1 MRTLRNLAWFGIGVL
16 IAFVLLVPHAYAQA
30 LPAPSIPAAVEA
42 IHLANGTTSTV
53 ANASGVAANAP
64 VNMRVVTPSGSVNVG
79 LNVAAQVE
87 RAAIAKAAA
96 RAFAKAIP
104 GVAAV
109 ATIAEVFDALRD
121 RGYRPNPNTGEAE
134 AMEQPGVPGDAAG
147 TGYRVQVSTLPTDKT
162 PGGACDMVGSSD
174 QFWTY
179 KGQLSGMNCL
189 VMAVRKSDGFTYQ
202 QASYPIVKVA
212 NWYVPKYILATEVQ
226 TEQDVLDR
234 MVQQH
239 EMQKRLYDA
248 LKGDQKNFP
257 GPWPDLY
264 NPTSP
269 LTPASVSASPA
280 SSQQRV
286 TSTETITNPDGS
298 TRTRTSTEQSTV
310 SPVTSGGTLG
320 DIKTTFPTTT
330 TKTVT
335 DRDNATGQVTTGT
348 TVVNNPTP
356 EEQTPTTPSE
366 NVDPCTG
373 NPNRAGCA
381 LLGDPPEAPAIPQ
394 LDIPVTF
401 TPVVFASSAGCP
413 APISYELYGARSLS
427 YEPLCDVAGYVRAV
441 FLACGAFVCAFIF
454 MEGFK
459 A

>member
-1 MRTLRNLAWFGIGVL
+1 MRTLRNLAWFAVGVF
-16 IAFVLLVPHAYAQA
+16 IAFVWLVPQAFAQA

-64 VNMRVVTPSGSVNVG
+64 VNMRVVTPSGAVNVG

-87 RAAIAKAAA
+87 RAAIA
-96 RAFAKAIP
+96 RAIAKAVAKAVP
-104 GVAAV
+104 GVATA
-109 ATIAEVFDALRD
+109 AALAELADVLRD
-121 RGYRPNPNTGEAE
+121 KGYRQKPNGDIEVP
-134 AMEQPGVPGDAAG
+134 EQPGMPGDAPG
-147 TGYRVQVSTLPTDKT
+147 TGYGVGGAAMAKT
-162 PGGACDMVGSSD
+162 PEAVCPMLNSSD
-174 QFWTY
+174 SYWDYTY
-179 KGQLSGMNCL
+179 SLSGTQCRGTM
-189 VMAVRKSDGFTYQ
+189 VRRSDGFT
-202 QASYPIVKVA
+202 AVA
-212 NWYVPKYILATEVQ
+212 PNVYNISKHLNWYVPDYILATEVRTQ
-226 TEQDVLDR
+226 QDVLDR

-280 SSQQRV
+280 SSPQRV

-335 DRDNATGQVTTGT
+335 DVDNATGQVTTGT
-348 TVVNNPTP
+348 TVINNPTP

-381 LLGDPPEAPAIPQ
+381 LLGDPPETPDIPT

-413 APISYELYGARSLS
+413 APITYELYGARSLS
-427 YEPLCDVAGYVRAV
+427 YEPLCDVAGYIRAV
-441 FLACGAFVCAFIF
+441 FLACGAFTCAFIF
-454 MEGFK
+454 MDGFK

>member
-1 MRTLRNLAWFGIGVL
+1 MRAVRNLAWFAIGVF
-16 IAFVLLVPHAYAQA
+16 IAFVFLVPYAYSQA
-30 LPAPSIPAAVEA
+30 LPAPSVPAAVEA
-42 IHLANGTTSTV
+42 IHLANGNVSTV
-53 ANASGVAANAP
+53 ANATGVAANAP
-64 VNMRVVTPSGSVNVG
+64 VNMRVVTPSGAVNVG

-104 GVAAV
+104 GVAAA

-121 RGYRPNPNTGEAE
+121 KGYRPNPNTGEAE
-134 AMEQPGVPGDAAG
+134 AIEQPGIPGDAPG
-147 TGYRVQVSTLPTDKT
+147 TGYRVNVSGLPTNKT
-162 PGGACDMVGSSD
+162 PSSACAMLSGSD
-174 QFWTY
+174 QFWTF
-179 KGQLSGMNCL
+179 QPQVAGMNCN
-189 VMAVRKSDGFTYQ
+189 VMAVRKSDGYTYQ
-202 QASYPIVKVA
+202 QASYPITKVA

-280 SSQQRV
+280 SSPQRV

-320 DIKTTFPTTT
+320 DIKTTYPTTT

-335 DRDNATGQVTTGT
+335 DVDNATGQVTTGT
-348 TVVNNPTP
+348 TVINNPTP
-356 EEQTPTTPSE
+356 EEQMPTVPSE

-381 LLGDPPEAPAIPQ
+381 LLGDPPETPDIPK

-401 TPVVFASSAGCP
+401 TPVAFASSAGCP
-413 APISYELYGARSLS
+413 APITYELYGARSLS
-427 YEPLCDVAGYVRAV
+427 YEPLCDVAGYIRAV
-441 FLACGAFVCAFIF
+441 FLACGAFTCAFIF
-454 MEGFK
+454 MDGFK